1 MPRSA
6 ASPMISSIP
15 PVCLVEEAAGVV
27 VEGRC
32 RPTVVK
38 NSSSRPLP
46 PGVVVDG
53 RGLVWRGVEV
63 VVDSDGVI
71 WEDKLLLV
79 LGAVAKD
86 VFFFCRTL
94 AMVKGEW

>member
-1 MPRSA
+1 MD
-6 ASPMISSIP
+6 
-15 PVCLVEEAAGVV
+15 
-27 VEGRC
+27 
-32 RPTVVK
+32 K

-46 PGVVVDG
+46 PEVVVDG
-53 RGLVWRGVEV
+53 RGVAWREVEAAV
-63 VVDSDGVI
+63 VVDSDDDI

-94 AMVKGEW
+94 AMVVSGEW

>member
-1 MPRSA
+1 MD
-6 ASPMISSIP
+6 
-15 PVCLVEEAAGVV
+15 
-27 VEGRC
+27 
-32 RPTVVK
+32 K

-46 PGVVVDG
+46 PEVVVDG
-53 RGLVWRGVEV
+53 HGVAWREVEA
-63 VVDSDGVI
+63 VVDSDDDI

-94 AMVKGEW
+94 AMVASVVSGECAYYFVWRRHGGGVFSSQHRTMPL